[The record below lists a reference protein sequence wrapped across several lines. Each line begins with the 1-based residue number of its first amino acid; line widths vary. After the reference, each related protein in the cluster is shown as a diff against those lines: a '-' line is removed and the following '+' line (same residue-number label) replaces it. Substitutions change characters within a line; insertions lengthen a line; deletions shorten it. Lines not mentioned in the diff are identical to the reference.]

1 MDEASQEKYSA
12 MLLLSILA
20 GGGLL
25 IIFFYMIDNQHFID
39 SLNDNPFF
47 PNFGNFVLLL
57 VGILILA
64 LTGIILL
71 LRFVSYT

>member
-1 MDEASQEKYSA
+1 MDEASQEKYYA
-12 MLLLSILA
+12 MLLLSILV

-25 IIFFYMIDNQHFID
+25 IIFFYMVDNQNFID
-39 SLNDNPFF
+39 SLNDNPFL

-71 LRFVSYT
+71 LKILSYN